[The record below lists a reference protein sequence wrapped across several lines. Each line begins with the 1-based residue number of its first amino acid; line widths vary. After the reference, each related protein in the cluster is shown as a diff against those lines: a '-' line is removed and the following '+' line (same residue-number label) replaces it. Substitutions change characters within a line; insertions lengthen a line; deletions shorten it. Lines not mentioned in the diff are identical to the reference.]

1 MSTKPLNETA
11 ARARDRALKKH
22 RLELMFWK
30 GLIIPIGALGLA
42 VGVAAGMLIQEA
54 IEDEPPQVWRTDK
67 APALQPLHVVTKA
80 YLDDKGNWKNYEDGT
95 PLLVSHW
102 TPVQP

>member
-1 MSTKPLNETA
+1 MI
-11 ARARDRALKKH
+11 
-22 RLELMFWK
+22 WK
-30 GLIIPIGALGLA
+30 SLVLPVAVCSLALG
-42 VGVAAGMLIQEA
+42 VVFGMLIQGAVEK
-54 IEDEPPQVWRTDK
+54 EPQVWRTDR

-80 YLDDKGNWKNYEDGT
+80 YFNDKGEWRNYEDGT